1 MKFTQLF
8 TKIPSHKRFGYTPRH
23 YDPLEE
29 EMKER
34 ELRLSQE
41 LDKEN
46 KIKKTDEPL
55 NESDEE
61 GYRKRIA
68 GSFRAAKKTAPVQ
81 ADPSASMMRLALML
95 VMVGGFIGYLQF
107 GNVALYTVA
116 LIVAPAYLYMKF
128 RKIKR

>member
-1 MKFTQLF
+1 MKFIQLF
-8 TKIPSHKRFGYTPRH
+8 NKIPNHKRFGYTPRH

-41 LDKEN
+41 LGKEK
-46 KIKKTDEPL
+46 KIKKEEETIS
-55 NESDEE
+55 ESDEE

-68 GSFRAAKKTAPVQ
+68 GSFRAAKKTVPVQ

-95 VMVGGFIGYLQF
+95 VMVAGFISYLQF
-107 GNVALYTVA
+107 GNVALYAVA
-116 LIVAPAYLYMKF
+116 LIVIPVYLYLKF